1 MNEYFQTGSV
11 PAPSAPGSSAT
22 IRGEFASIAAAF
34 DKLPVMASSP
44 NEFVIVNA
52 TGTALISAGFA
63 ATDLATTTTLQTLTN
78 KTLSWADNTWP
89 GFGTAATKN
98 AGTGADNVL
107 LLAELNKLPA
117 LDASNLTNLNP
128 AAISVLPLSHGGTG
142 AIDLAGAQATLGIDL
157 KADANN
163 AVLTGAPTCPT
174 PPIGD
179 SSARVVNAQFVTE
192 TVTAVGGATPSN
204 NAPLMNGV
212 AGSGAGAQVSR
223 DDHVHPV
230 DTSRAAAAAATAA
243 GTSFTP
249 AGTIAAATV
258 QDAIAELDSET
269 QTALGL
275 KAPLASPVFTGDP
288 RSVTTATSD
297 NDTSIATTAFVKAVI
312 AQQPVGAQVSNSS
325 PVMNGTVAPGV
336 GVEASRYDHV
346 HPSDTSRATTAAVA
360 LKANIASPTF
370 TGTVAGI
377 TSAMV
382 GLGNADNT
390 SDADK
395 PVSTAQQTALDLK
408 IDTSEIGATVQ
419 AYDADTAKTDV
430 AQTFTKPQ
438 TAGKLALTSGAAWD
452 GATYQSLTADVNGG
466 TFTIAAASAAPSDST
481 YVGVL
486 VKYTTTHSLA
496 FTTGASKGFSGV
508 AGFTGTATAGTY
520 DHLTFRWDSTAD
532 RFMLVG
538 FAKDCGA

>member
-44 NEFVIVNA
+44 NEFVVVNA

-63 ATDLATTTTLQTLTN
+63 AADLATINTVQTLTN
-78 KTLSWADNTWP
+78 KTLSWDDNTWP
-89 GFGTAATKN
+89 GFGTGATKD
-98 AGTGADNVL
+98 AGTGADEVL
-107 LLAELNKLPA
+107 LLAAANKLPA
-117 LDASNLTNLNP
+117 LDGSALTNLNP

-142 AIDLAGAQATLGIDL
+142 ATDLAGAQASLGIDL

-174 PPIGD
+174 PAVGD
-179 SSARVVNAQFVTE
+179 TSARIVNAQFVTQ
-192 TVTAVGGATPSN
+192 TVAAVGGATPSN
-204 NAPLMNGV
+204 NVPLINGV

-249 AGTIAAATV
+249 AGTIAAASV
-258 QDAIAELDSET
+258 QAAIAELDSET

-275 KAPLASPVFTGDP
+275 KAPLASPAFTGNP
-288 RSVTTATSD
+288 TAPTPLTSD
-297 NDTSIATTAFVKAVI
+297 NDTSIATTAFVQSLV
-312 AQQPVGAQVSNSS
+312 AQQPAGAQVSNSA
-325 PVMNGTVAPGV
+325 PLMNGVVAPGT

-346 HPSDTSRATTAAVA
+346 HPVDTSRATTAAVA

-377 TSAMV
+377 TKAMV
-382 GLGNADNT
+382 GLGNVDNT
-390 SDADK
+390 SDANK
-395 PVSTAQQTALDLK
+395 PVSTAQQVALDLK

-419 AYDADTAKTDV
+419 AYDVNTAKLNV
-430 AQTFTKPQ
+430 AQTRTAVETMTPTTASSASFTWATNTNPNVTVTTTGNLTMNAPTGATVGAFYFLEIVYGGAHTVTWNSNFKGV
-438 TAGKLALTSGAAWD
+438 TGLTLTSSTAARD
-452 GATYQSLTADVNGG
+452 AFMFRAQTTSILEL
-466 TFTIAAASAAPSDST
+466 
-481 YVGVL
+481 VGVRAN
-486 VKYTTTHSLA
+486 V
-496 FTTGASKGFSGV
+496 GA
-508 AGFTGTATAGTY
+508 
-520 DHLTFRWDSTAD
+520 
-532 RFMLVG
+532 
-538 FAKDCGA
+538 